1 MQPDER
7 ELLEKTLSLE
17 QENNSLLK
25 SIKRSM
31 RLASIMSMIY
41 WVFIIGS
48 AVGAYYL
55 IQPYIDGISNAYIG
69 TKDSVNT
76 NIGNILDVFK

>member
-31 RLASIMSMIY
+31 RLASIMSIFY

-48 AVGAYYL
+48 AVGAYYF
-55 IQPYIDGISNAYIG
+55 IQPYIDGITGAYVG
-69 TKDSVNT
+69 TKDTVNT
-76 NIGNILDVFK
+76 NIDNILNILK